1 MFVRTNRLFLRP
13 GWAEDAPA
21 LVEAINDI
29 AIARMLA
36 RVPHP
41 YGLEDAKAFLA
52 ASQAGDLPSLLVFR
66 RTAGQ
71 PRLVGGAALT
81 RNGTDD
87 ARTAQLGYWIARPYW
102 GLGYATEAARGIL
115 AIGFDSLRLTDV
127 TACRHLDNPASGR
140 VLEKLGFVPT
150 GVNPSF
156 SLARDG
162 ATPARDYHLS
172 RDAWQMPYSRRQ
184 PALIAA

>member
-21 LVEAINDI
+21 LAEAINDV

-41 YGLEDAKAFLA
+41 YGLEDARAFLA
-52 ASQAGDLPSLLVFR
+52 ATQASDLPSLLVFR

-71 PRLVGGAALT
+71 PRLVGGAALIH
-81 RNGTDD
+81 NGSGD

-115 AIGFDSLRLTDV
+115 AIGFDSLRLTHV
-127 TACRHLDNPASGR
+127 TACHHLDNPASGR
-140 VLEKLGFVPT
+140 VLEKLGFVST
-150 GVNPSF
+150 GISPSV
-156 SLARDG
+156 SLARAG
-162 ATPARDYHLS
+162 AAPARDYHLG
-172 RDAWQMPYSRRQ
+172 RDAWQVPYGRRQ

>member
-21 LVEAINDI
+21 LVEAINDM

-41 YGLEDAKAFLA
+41 YGLEDARSFLA

-71 PRLVGGAALT
+71 ARLVGGAALT
-81 RNGTDD
+81 RADDGNGEQV
-87 ARTAQLGYWIARPYW
+87 RLGYWIARPYW
-102 GLGYATEAARGIL
+102 GLGYATEAARSVL
-115 AIGFDSLRLTDV
+115 AMGFDSLRLTEV
-127 TACRHLDNPASGR
+127 TACHHLDNPASGR
-140 VLEKLGFVPT
+140 VLEKLGFVTT
-150 GVNPSF
+150 GVGPSF
-156 SLARDG
+156 SLARG
-162 ATPARDYHLS
+162 IATAARDYRLS
-172 RDAWQMPYSRRQ
+172 VDAWETPRGRRE

>member
-1 MFVRTNRLFLRP
+1 MFVRTSRLFLRP

-21 LVEAINDI
+21 LAEAINDA

-41 YGLEDAKAFLA
+41 YGLEDARAFLA
-52 ASQAGDLPSLLVFR
+52 AAQAGDLPSLLIFR

-81 RNGTDD
+81 RDGSDD
-87 ARTAQLGYWIARPYW
+87 ARAAQLGYWIARPYW

-127 TACRHLDNPASGR
+127 TACHHLDNPASGR
-140 VLEKLGFVPT
+140 VLDKLGFVAT
-150 GVNPSF
+150 GVSPSF
-156 SLARDG
+156 SLARD
-162 ATPARDYHLS
+162 AAIPARTYRLS
-172 RDAWQMPYSRRQ
+172 REAWQAPRCRRE